1 MTTRFPLTAKLMTAA
16 TAASF
21 ALAACTA
28 ETDDRTADTDAGVT
42 APAEGADLTGAEIEQ
57 AVPGIEDADPE
68 GDTGVTADL
77 GEEENVEYTDD
88 PDSNRAADTARD

>member
-1 MTTRFPLTAKLMTAA
+1 MRTTFKPIAAVMTAFS
-16 TAASF
+16 AASF

-28 ETDDRTADTDAGVT
+28 ETADPAADAGET
-42 APAEGADLTGAEIEQ
+42 AAAPADNDALTGAEIEQ

-68 GDTGVTADL
+68 GETGVTADL

-88 PDSNRAADTARD
+88 ADSDREAETARD